1 MSSPRLIAGWGG
13 GPALQDL
20 ERCCDAADRLF
31 PIDAVD
37 LGNEANEL
45 TLLHRTDESRRDF
58 QAWFI
63 RRAAFRSDI
72 QQAVIRIYFVGT
84 PRRRID
90 EYATVPCP
98 DPLIPG
104 LSRFASLFAPVDPV
118 LALCALRTQVP
129 CIDFLRY

>member
-20 ERCCDAADRLF
+20 ERCCDAADRCF

-37 LGNEANEL
+37 LGNEANKL
-45 TLLHRTDESRRDF
+45 ALLYRADKSRRDF
-58 QAWFI
+58 QA
-63 RRAAFRSDI
+63 RLFRWTTFNSDI
-72 QQAVIRIYFVGT
+72 QQAMIRIYFVST
-84 PRRRID
+84 PRLRID

-98 DPLIPG
+98 DPLVPG

>member
-20 ERCCDAADRLF
+20 ERCCDAADCCF

-37 LGNEANEL
+37 LGNEANKL
-45 TLLHRTDESRRDF
+45 ALLYRADESRRDF
-58 QAWFI
+58 QARLF
-63 RRAAFRSDI
+63 RRTTFNSDI
-72 QQAVIRIYFVGT
+72 QQAMIRIYFVST

-104 LSRFASLFAPVDPV
+104 LSRFASLFAPIDPV
-118 LALCALRTQVP
+118 LALCALGAQVP
-129 CIDFLRY
+129 SVDLLRD

>member
-1 MSSPRLIAGWGG
+1 MSSPCQFRSIRKGA
-13 GPALQDL
+13 PLQYL
-20 ERCCDAADRLF
+20 ERCSDAADSRF
-31 PIDAVD
+31 PINAVD

-104 LSRFASLFAPVDPV
+104 LSRFASLFAPIDPV
-118 LALCALRTQVP
+118 LALCALGAQEP
-129 CIDFLRY
+129 CVDLLRY